1 MLNFEN
7 EEQILWKFEITI
19 VVIKFWLD
27 NEDQNVN
34 VYLELIPIRVSFV

>member
-7 EEQILWKFEITI
+7 EEQILWKFEIAI

-34 VYLELIPIRVSFV
+34 VYFELISIRVSFV